1 MRITA
6 SSILVAALSAAYL
19 SPACAQRQR
28 KKPITPDGALSAV
41 DAHADQNAMIET
53 LGPAINRTDVNPP
66 SKAPPP
72 PAAGGGPPAE
82 EVMIPIT
89 ALLFAGPAGPK
100 QCRGSPMLSIPL
112 SRPVST
118 TPTCYNTPKTANCAT
133 FTAMKTDGCQARVFA
148 ESDCKTFTNLAV
160 FMPELRTVGGL
171 IRSVEVT
178 CGVKS
183 VEPAP
188 LNMGALGAGAKKPK
202 PKPGSN

>member
-1 MRITA
+1 MRLDTA
-6 SSILVAALSAAYL
+6 TIFFAALSAAYL

-28 KKPITPDGALSAV
+28 KKPITADEGLSAPGASV
-41 DAHADQNAMIET
+41 GENAMIET
-53 LGPAINRTDVNPP
+53 LGPAINRTDIHHP
-66 SKAPPP
+66 SQAPLS
-72 PAAGGGPPAE
+72 PAPVGQPAE
-82 EVMIPIT
+82 EVIPIT

-118 TPTCYNTPKTANCAT
+118 TPTCYNTPKTANCGT
-133 FTAMKTDGCQARVFA
+133 FMAMKADGCQARVFA
-148 ESDCKTFTNLAV
+148 EPDCKTFTNLAV

-188 LNMGALGAGAKKPK
+188 LDMGALGAGAKKPK
-202 PKPGSN
+202 PNPGG